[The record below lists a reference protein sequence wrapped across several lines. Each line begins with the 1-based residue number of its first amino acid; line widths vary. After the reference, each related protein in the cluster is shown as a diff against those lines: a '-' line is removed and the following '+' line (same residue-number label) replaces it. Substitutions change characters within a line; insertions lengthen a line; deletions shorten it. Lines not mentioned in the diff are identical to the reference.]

1 MQYGDVWQTSTAR
14 HYLGDIAFAGTVVG
28 QLVFGYLSDK
38 WSRQNSLLL
47 STALLFAFVPLTAG
61 FYFPH
66 SAAGVFRSF
75 AAWRFFVSWR
85 PLRCPRGLYAYPVAS
100 GD

>member
-38 WSRQNSLLL
+38 WSRMNSLLL
-47 STALLFAFVPLTAG
+47 STVLLLVFTALTAG
-61 FYFPH
+61 AY
-66 SAAGVFRSF
+66 AGGDAVGMFNMLT
-75 AAWRFFVSWR
+75 AWRFFVGF
-85 PLRCPRGLYAYPVAS
+85 PLVVVVGCV
-100 GD
+100 